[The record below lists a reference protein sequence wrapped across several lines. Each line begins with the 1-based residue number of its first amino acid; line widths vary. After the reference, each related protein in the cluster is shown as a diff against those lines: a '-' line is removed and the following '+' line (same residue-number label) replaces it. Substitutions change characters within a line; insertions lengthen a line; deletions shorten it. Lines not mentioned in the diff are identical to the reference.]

1 MKASLNKDVFYLRR
15 TKMSQYQAPRG
26 TQDIFGQEIK
36 TWHKIEQL
44 IREITNIYGYEEV
57 RTPEFEHTEVFSREN
72 DSSDVVNKEMY
83 TFLDKGERS
92 LTLKPEGTA
101 GLIRWFNQNKM
112 FNGPDMPF
120 KYYYLTPAFRY
131 ERPQKGRMRI
141 HHQFGLE
148 VLGDKSA
155 YIDAE
160 IIGLG
165 ITFLRTLGLNNL
177 KVLINTLGDQ
187 ESRMA
192 YQNALKAH
200 FEKDIHELCPDCQRR
215 YAQNPLRILDC
226 KVDVEHTSLKTAPK
240 LSDYL
245 NEASKNYFNSVLEI
259 LEESGVSFEVSD
271 RLVRGLDYYTHTVF
285 EVVSTSETMGSQSTL
300 FGGGRYDQLVSDLGG
315 PQLSGIGFGMGIE
328 RLLVALETE
337 NITLVED
344 EGIDVYCVAL
354 DESSHRYAYHVTQVL
369 RLNGYKADY
378 DVYQK
383 SFKSQFKAVE
393 RKGAKVAI
401 LLGQDELSK
410 GQLVLKNQSN
420 NEQVTVH
427 EDELLHQ
434 LDHWLN
440 EDHVC
445 SHDHGGHHHHE

>member
-1 MKASLNKDVFYLRR
+1 
-15 TKMSQYQAPRG
+15 MSQFQAPRG
-26 TQDIFGQEIK
+26 TQDVYGDEIK
-36 TWHKIEQL
+36 KWHKIEQL
-44 IREITNIYGYEEV
+44 IREITAVYGYEEV

-83 TFLDKGERS
+83 TFMDKGERS

-101 GLIRWFNQNKM
+101 GIIRWFNQNKIYT
-112 FNGPDMPF
+112 GPDAPF
-120 KYYYLTPAFRY
+120 KFYYLTPAFRY

-141 HHQFGLE
+141 HHQFGIE
-148 VLGDKSA
+148 VLGDKSP

-165 ITFLRTLGLNNL
+165 ITFLRTLGLTHL
-177 KVLINTLGDQ
+177 KVLINTLGDK
-187 ESRMA
+187 ESRFA
-192 YQNALKAH
+192 YQEALKAH
-200 FEKDIHELCPDCQRR
+200 FKKDIQSFCPDCQRR
-215 YAQNPLRILDC
+215 YVQNPLRILDC
-226 KVDVEHTSLKTAPK
+226 KVDTDHPSFKAAPK

-245 NEASKNYFNSVLEI
+245 NEHSQAYFKSVLEI
-259 LEESGVSFEVSD
+259 LEESGVEYEISD

-285 EVVSTSETMGSQSTL
+285 EVVSTSDAMGSQSTL
-300 FGGGRYDQLVSDLGG
+300 FGGGRYDQLVNDLGG

-328 RLLVALETE
+328 RLLVALEAE
-337 NITLVED
+337 SVPLVEAD
-344 EGIDVYCVAL
+344 GLDVYSVSL
-354 DESSHRYAYHVTQVL
+354 DEHSHRFAYHITQVL

-410 GQLVLKNQSN
+410 GQLVLKNQLN
-420 NEQVTVH
+420 NEQVTLH

-445 SHDHGGHHHHE
+445 SHEPIGEHHHE